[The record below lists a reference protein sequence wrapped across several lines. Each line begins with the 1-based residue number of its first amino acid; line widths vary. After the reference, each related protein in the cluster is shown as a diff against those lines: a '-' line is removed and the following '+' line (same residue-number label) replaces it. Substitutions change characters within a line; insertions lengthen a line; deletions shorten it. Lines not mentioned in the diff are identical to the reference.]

1 MTHLNFISIVCL
13 LIFIYYIKV
22 MLTKSEKTRN
32 ILLNTQLA
40 IVLFYNIFII
50 IIFPFKVPVEFST
63 ISYFIVPFIAIFNI
77 KDLKIWAAF
86 AALLSG
92 AGYYISMIFF
102 GNDLYSAFPVY
113 SVVTSLFNHGSLLAY
128 AIITILTIE
137 IKKLDKYILA
147 VGVAFNCLWALI
159 LRPFVLHPG
168 VIFIYEILDATLV
181 TRYITE
187 FQLFFIII
195 YFIVFIGIVYLTMK
209 LMYIA
214 NNWYRNKHAKVN
226 VEYKVA

>member
-1 MTHLNFISIVCL
+1 
-13 LIFIYYIKV
+13 
-22 MLTKSEKTRN
+22 
-32 ILLNTQLA
+32 
-40 IVLFYNIFII
+40 
-50 IIFPFKVPVEFST
+50 
-63 ISYFIVPFIAIFNI
+63 
-77 KDLKIWAAF
+77 
-86 AALLSG
+86 
-92 AGYYISMIFF
+92 
-102 GNDLYSAFPVY
+102 LYSAFPVY

-214 NNWYRNKHAKVN
+214 NNWYRNKHTKVN